1 MASAKEGKMIGCRG
15 MGRLIQFGM
24 RLWLGLV
31 LIGMLGIAPA
41 AAESLKN
48 IIQRIGGQ
56 PCRSGELTCVNF
68 KVPIDHFNP
77 GKRMSVEFAV
87 HFAAEKSKGILVY
100 VVGGPGISGT
110 AVADSYLSAY
120 DKRLTNEMDIIFFD
134 QRGVGPISGLNCAK
148 AQSVYDEA
156 PLSPDQPE
164 ASLKAAK
171 DFVAACMATIEHA
184 DLLPYLGT
192 EQAIRDL
199 DAFRRKLG
207 SPKVWLYGESYGT
220 QFVQQY
226 AARYP
231 GALNGVIID
240 GVVDLNLDA
249 DGYYTEN
256 LRTIT
261 KVLQR
266 AFDSCDGVPQC
277 RADMAQPPAAVYD
290 DLLKRLA
297 AGPLEIDFPL
307 ADGTIAK
314 RQLSD
319 GMLNATGFYALFGR
333 ESRSQLLRALAA
345 ASHDNFVPM
354 LRLGYSNLGLDPQT
368 LEIVPDTS
376 WYGAAYFGITCPDY
390 DDAGSNDPEAR
401 ARAILARAKTLQGDN
416 PRLIRS
422 YFAERLAC
430 VFWPGQGRQ
439 DRPKTFT
446 GGTFPTLVMNGTG
459 DPATPISN
467 GYAVFDR
474 LKNGRMITMEGG
486 PHVIWG
492 QGIAC
497 PDKLVFGLM
506 LDGRQPEMPEQ
517 LCRQSLLADYSG
529 LTLTAK
535 DAAADPLVLARAI
548 ETELVQSVEISNWDG
563 ETELAV
569 GCDFGGAITVTATE
583 TATEYAFKECAWWQ
597 GMKVSGSGSMIEAGD
612 GTTADGLT
620 LDLDISG
627 THYGKLA
634 YRHDTTT
641 DAMSLAGTY
650 DGKPLTPPRP
660 GL

>member
-1 MASAKEGKMIGCRG
+1 MIGRRG
-15 MGRLIQFGM
+15 LIQAAM
-24 RLWLGLV
+24 RVWFSLV
-31 LIGMLGIAPA
+31 LVAMLGAAPA
-41 AAESLKN
+41 AAQSLKN
-48 IIQRIGGQ
+48 IIQRMGGQ
-56 PCRSGELTCVNF
+56 PCRVGALTCVSF
-68 KVPIDHFNP
+68 KVPVDHFNP
-77 GKRMSVEFAV
+77 DKRMSVEFAV
-87 HFAAEKSKGILVY
+87 HFAAEISKGILVY
-100 VVGGPGISGT
+100 VVGGPGISGIE
-110 AVADSYLSAY
+110 VADSYLSSY

-134 QRGVGPISGLNCAK
+134 QRGVGPVSGLNCPV
-148 AQSVYDEA
+148 AQSVYDRA
-156 PLSPDQPE
+156 PLSPDQPD
-164 ASLKAAK
+164 ASIKAAK
-171 DFVAACMATIEHA
+171 DFVAACMAKIEHA

-207 SPKVWLYGESYGT
+207 SPKIWLYGESYGT

-249 DGYYTEN
+249 DGYYSEN

-266 AFDSCDGVPQC
+266 VFDSCDGIAEC
-277 RADMAQPPAAVYD
+277 RADMAQPPATVYD
-290 DLLKRLA
+290 NLLKRIA
-297 AGPLEIDFPL
+297 AGPFEIDFPL
-307 ADGTIAK
+307 ADGTTAK

-333 ESRSQLLRALAA
+333 ASRSQLLRVLAA
-345 ASHDNFVPM
+345 ASQGNLVPM

-368 LEIVPDTS
+368 LETVPDTS
-376 WYGAAYFGITCPDY
+376 WYGAAYYGITCPDY

-401 ARAILARAKTLQGDN
+401 ARAILTRAKTLQGN
-416 PRLIRS
+416 NVRLIRS

-430 VFWPGQGRQ
+430 VFWPVQGRQ
-439 DRPKTFT
+439 GRPKTFT

-474 LKNGRMITMEGG
+474 LKNGAMITMEGG

-492 QGIAC
+492 GGFAC

-506 LDGRQPEMPEQ
+506 LDRRKPETPEQ
-517 LCRQSLLADYSG
+517 LCRQSFLADYAG
-529 LTLTAK
+529 LTLTTK
-535 DAAADPLVLARAI
+535 DAAADPLALARAI
-548 ETELVQSVEISNWDG
+548 ENELVQSPEISNWDG

-569 GCDFGGAITVTATE
+569 GCDFGGSVTVTASE
-583 TATEYAFKECAWWQ
+583 TATEYAFKDCAWWQ
-597 GMKVSGSGSMIEAGD
+597 DLKLSGSGSKIEADD
-612 GTTADGLT
+612 GAKPDGFT
-620 LDLDISG
+620 LNLDISG
-627 THYGKLA
+627 THQGRFA

-650 DGKPLTPPRP
+650 DGKNLKTPRP
-660 GL
+660 GQ

>member
-1 MASAKEGKMIGCRG
+1 MIGCR
-15 MGRLIQFGM
+15 RLVQAGVRIS
-24 RLWLGLV
+24 LALV
-31 LIGMLGIAPA
+31 LVAMLGAVPVA
-41 AAESLKN
+41 AASLKN
-48 IIQRIGGQ
+48 IIQRMGGH
-56 PCRSGELTCVNF
+56 PCRTGALTCVNL

-77 GKRMSVEFAV
+77 DKRMNLEFAV
-87 HFAAEKSKGILVY
+87 HFAAENSKGILVY
-100 VVGGPGISGT
+100 VVGGPGISGIE
-110 AVADSYLSAY
+110 VADSYLSSY

-134 QRGVGPISGLNCAK
+134 QRGVGPVSGLNCPA
-148 AQSVYDEA
+148 AQSVYDSA
-156 PLSPDQPE
+156 LLSPDQPE
-164 ASLKAAK
+164 ASIMVAK

-249 DGYYTEN
+249 DGYYSEN

-261 KVLQR
+261 KILQR
-266 AFDSCDGVPQC
+266 VFDSCDSVAEC

-290 DLLKRLA
+290 DLLKRIA

-333 ESRSQLLRALAA
+333 ASRSQLLRALAA
-345 ASHDNFVPM
+345 ASRDNLVPM
-354 LRLGYSNLGLDPQT
+354 LRLGYSNLSLDPQT
-368 LEIVPDTS
+368 LETVPDTS
-376 WYGAAYFGITCPDY
+376 WYGAAYYGITCPDY
-390 DDAGSNDPEAR
+390 NDAGSNDPEAR
-401 ARAILARAKTLQGDN
+401 ARAILARAETLQGDN

-430 VFWPGQGRQ
+430 VFWPVQGRQ

-446 GGTFPTLVMNGTG
+446 GGPFTTLVMNGTG

-474 LKNGRMITMEGG
+474 LKNGAMITMEGG

-492 QGIAC
+492 GGFAC

-506 LDGRQPEMPEQ
+506 LDGRKPEASEQ
-517 LCRQSLLADYSG
+517 LCRQSFLDTYVGLA
-529 LTLTAK
+529 LTAP
-535 DAAADPLVLARAI
+535 ADPFALAHAI
-548 ETELVQSVEISNWDG
+548 ETELVQSPEISNWDG

-569 GCDFGGAITVTATE
+569 GCDFGGSVTVTASE
-583 TATEYAFKECAWWQ
+583 TATEYAFKGCAWWQ
-597 GMKVSGSGSMIEAGD
+597 GVKIGGSGSKIEVDD
-612 GTTADGLT
+612 GTKPDGLT

-627 THYGKLA
+627 THQGKFV

-650 DGKPLTPPRP
+650 DGKSLKTPRP
-660 GL
+660 GQ

>member
-1 MASAKEGKMIGCRG
+1 M
-15 MGRLIQFGM
+15 
-24 RLWLGLV
+24 V
-31 LIGMLGIAPA
+31 LAAMLGASPA

-48 IIQRIGGQ
+48 IIQRMGGHA
-56 PCRSGELTCVNF
+56 CRTGKLTCVNF
-68 KVPIDHFNP
+68 KVPVDHFNP
-77 GKRMSVEFAV
+77 GMRMSLEFAV

-100 VVGGPGISGT
+100 VVGGPGISGIE
-110 AVADSYLSAY
+110 VADSYLSSY
-120 DKRLTNEMDIIFFD
+120 DNRLTNEMDIIFFD
-134 QRGVGPISGLNCAK
+134 QRGVGPVSGLNCAA
-148 AQSVYDEA
+148 AQSVYDNA
-156 PLSPDQPE
+156 PMSPDQPE
-164 ASLKAAK
+164 ASIKAAR
-171 DFVAACMATIEHA
+171 DFVEACMAAIEHA

-199 DAFRRKLG
+199 NAFRRKLG
-207 SPKVWLYGESYGT
+207 APKVWLYGESYGT

-226 AARYP
+226 AALYP

-249 DGYYTEN
+249 DGYYSKN
-256 LRTIT
+256 LETIT

-266 AFDSCDGVPQC
+266 VFDSCDGVAEC

-290 DLLKRLA
+290 DLLKRIA
-297 AGPLEIDFPL
+297 AGPLDVDFPL

-333 ESRSQLLRALAA
+333 ASRSRLLRALAA
-345 ASHDNFVPM
+345 ASHGNLVPM

-368 LEIVPDTS
+368 LEVAPDTS
-376 WYGAAYFGITCPDY
+376 WFGAAYYGISCPDY

-401 ARAILARAKTLQGDN
+401 AREILARAKTLQAGN

-422 YFAERLAC
+422 FFAERLVC
-430 VFWPGQGRQ
+430 VFWPAQGLQ

-467 GYAVFDR
+467 GYAAFDR
-474 LKNGRMITMEGG
+474 LKNGAMITMEGG

-492 QGIAC
+492 GGFAC

-506 LDGRQPEMPEQ
+506 LDGLQPETPEQ
-517 LCRQSLLADYSG
+517 LCHQSFLDTYAA
-529 LTLTAK
+529 LTLTAA
-535 DAAADPLVLARAI
+535 DAAADPLALSRAI
-548 ETELVQSVEISNWDG
+548 ETELVQSPEISNWDG
-563 ETELAV
+563 KTEFAV
-569 GCDFGGAITVTATE
+569 GCDFGGSLTVTPSE
-583 TATEYAFKECAWWQ
+583 TATEYAFKDCSWWR
-597 GMKVSGSGSMIEAGD
+597 GVKLSGSGTMVEAGD
-612 GTTADGLT
+612 GAKRDGLT
-620 LDLDISG
+620 LDLDVSG
-627 THYGKLA
+627 AHQGKVN

-650 DGKPLTPPRP
+650 DRKPLKTPRP
-660 GL
+660 IQ

>member
-1 MASAKEGKMIGCRG
+1 MMGCLW
-15 MGRLIQFGM
+15 MGRFAQAGM
-24 RLWLGLV
+24 RVWFALV
-31 LIGMLGIAPA
+31 LAALLGAAPA
-41 AAESLKN
+41 TAASLKN
-48 IIQRIGGQ
+48 VIQRMGGQ
-56 PCRSGELTCVNF
+56 PCRVGALTCVTF
-68 KVPIDHFNP
+68 KVPVDHFNP
-77 GKRMSVEFAV
+77 GKRMDLEFAV

-100 VVGGPGISGT
+100 LVGGPGISGIE
-110 AVADSYLSAY
+110 VADSYLSSY

-134 QRGVGPISGLNCAK
+134 QRGVGPVSGLNCAA
-148 AQSVYDEA
+148 AQSVYDSA

-164 ASLKAAK
+164 ASIKAAK
-171 DFVAACMATIEHA
+171 DFVAACMAAIEHA

-240 GVVDLNLDA
+240 GVVDLKLDA
-249 DGYYTEN
+249 DGYYSEN
-256 LRTIT
+256 LRTLT

-266 AFDSCDGVPQC
+266 VFGACDGVSEC
-277 RADMAQPPAAVYD
+277 RADMARAPAAVYD
-290 DLLKRLA
+290 DLLKRIA

-307 ADGTIAK
+307 ADGSMAK

-319 GMLNATGFYALFGR
+319 GMLNATGFYALMGR
-333 ESRSQLLRALAA
+333 ASRSQLLRGLAA
-345 ASHDNFVPM
+345 ASQGNLVPM
-354 LRLGYSNLGLDPQT
+354 LRLGYSNLALDPQT

-376 WYGAAYFGITCPDY
+376 WYGAAYYGITCPDY

-401 ARAILARAKTLQGDN
+401 AKAILARAKTLQGDN
-416 PRLIRS
+416 ARLIRS

-430 VFWPGQGRQ
+430 VFWPVKGRQ

-446 GGTFPTLVMNGTG
+446 GGAFPTLVMNGTG

-474 LKNGRMITMEGG
+474 LKNGAMITMEGG

-492 QGIAC
+492 GGFAC

-506 LDGRQPEMPEQ
+506 LDGRQPETPEQ
-517 LCRQSLLADYSG
+517 LCHQSLLDTYVG
-529 LTLTAK
+529 LTLTAP
-535 DAAADPLVLARAI
+535 DAAADPFALARAI

-569 GCDFGGAITVTATE
+569 GCDFGGSITVTATE
-583 TATEYAFKECAWWQ
+583 TASEYAFKDCAWWQ
-597 GMKVSGSGSMIEAGD
+597 SVKLSGSGSLVEAGD
-612 GTTADGLT
+612 GSAPDGLT
-620 LDLDISG
+620 LDLDVSG
-627 THYGKLA
+627 AHQGKLA
-634 YRHDTTT
+634 FRHDTTT
-641 DAMSLAGTY
+641 DAMSLSGTY
-650 DGKPLTPPRP
+650 DGKPLTTPRP
-660 GL
+660 AQ